1 MFYDMIFQPIWF
13 DGRVVMVITIEDT
26 TIWRHLCRLFSYG

>member
-26 TIWRHLCRLFSYG
+26 TI